1 MNIYGIL
8 NMEMRKLK
16 WGRDVCGVSGGRWSG
31 FLYDTHNDT
40 PTSLSGPRASPK
52 KSTLLWSVPTFFSV
66 GNLTTE
72 YLSVECWAK
81 FLPFFGR
88 LIFRA
93 HYLRRTG
100 GYGRRRADGWLNVH
114 FLAF

>member
-40 PTSLSGPRASPK
+40 PTSLFGPRAGPK
-52 KSTLLWSVPTFFSV
+52 KVNIAL
-66 GNLTTE
+66 E
-72 YLSVECWAK
+72 RAY
-81 FLPFFGR
+81 FLFCGEPD
-88 LIFRA
+88 
-93 HYLRRTG
+93 Y
-100 GYGRRRADGWLNVH
+100 
-114 FLAF
+114 

>member
-16 WGRDVCGVSGGRWSG
+16 WGWDVCGVSGGRWSG

-52 KSTLLWSVPTFFSV
+52 KVNIAL
-66 GNLTTE
+66 E
-72 YLSVECWAK
+72 RAY
-81 FLPFFGR
+81 FLFCGEPD
-88 LIFRA
+88 
-93 HYLRRTG
+93 Y
-100 GYGRRRADGWLNVH
+100 
-114 FLAF
+114 

>member
-40 PTSLSGPRASPK
+40 PTSLSGARASPK
-52 KSTLLWSVPTFFSV
+52 KVNIALERV
-66 GNLTTE
+66 
-72 YLSVECWAK
+72 Y
-81 FLPFFGR
+81 FLFCGEPD
-88 LIFRA
+88 
-93 HYLRRTG
+93 Y
-100 GYGRRRADGWLNVH
+100 
-114 FLAF
+114 